1 MIPTL
6 NESTR
11 ITTNTA
17 TVIDHTI
24 TNSFFENDFK
34 SVIVKTDI
42 LDHFPVIFKIKLKG
56 IEIGKD

>member
-42 LDHFPVIFKIKLKG
+42 LDHFPVIFTN
-56 IEIGKD
+56 